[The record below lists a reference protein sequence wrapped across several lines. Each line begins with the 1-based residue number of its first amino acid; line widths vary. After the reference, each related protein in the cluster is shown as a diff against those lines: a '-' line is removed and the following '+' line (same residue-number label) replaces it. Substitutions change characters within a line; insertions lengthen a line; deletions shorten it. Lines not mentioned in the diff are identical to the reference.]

1 MSSPEQFDL
10 VVETLRT
17 EYLDGVGGETF
28 VRFEGQVAR
37 YEVIHLGRES
47 LGSRLVDGAG
57 AVETAVVAAR
67 NRVLDAQTRSG
78 VAACHGSVEQ
88 HTQRAG
94 VDPRRRRR
102 RQRLEL
108 NLLGMIELKPEVFV
122 FVVYEGA
129 DRLEAET
136 SGKLRHPISAE
147 SLASRYFYIF

>member
-1 MSSPEQFDL
+1 M
-10 VVETLRT
+10 
-17 EYLDGVGGETF
+17 
-28 VRFEGQVAR
+28 RFKRQVA
-37 YEVIHLGRES
+37 YEVAHLGRES
-47 LGSRLVDGAG
+47 LGSRLVDGAS

-136 SGKLRHPISAE
+136 SGKPRHLSRRE
-147 SLASRYFYIF
+147 SRLAVFLYILTDF